1 MYKGSGESNI
11 RPLHSIRSA
20 APSELKNKRILGTA
34 PCFLTLAFLSHKTTT
49 LVPPLIRFTGK
60 ISLEDFARFL
70 HA

>member
-1 MYKGSGESNI
+1 MCKGNGESHF
-11 RPLHSIRSA
+11 RPLHSLQSA
-20 APSELKNKRILGTA
+20 APSELKNKRILGTT
-34 PCFLTLAFLSHKTTT
+34 PCFRTLASLSHKTTA